1 MGDEKADD
9 GRLPFNIL
17 GAITAGAMISSEVRF
32 SLIKSIQFD
41 FVKM

>member
-1 MGDEKADD
+1 MGDEKSDD

-17 GAITAGAMISSEVRF
+17 GAITAGAMISSEVGF
-32 SLIKSIQFD
+32 SLITNILFD